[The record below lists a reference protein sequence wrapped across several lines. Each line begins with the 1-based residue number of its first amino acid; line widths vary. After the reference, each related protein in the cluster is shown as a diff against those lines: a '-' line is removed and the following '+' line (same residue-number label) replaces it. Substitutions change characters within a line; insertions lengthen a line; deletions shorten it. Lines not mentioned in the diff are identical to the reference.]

1 MNAYERLGIEPQLM
15 LDAAIL
21 RAAFQDAG
29 KQAHPDAGGNEQEF
43 ATLREAH
50 AVLASPSRRL
60 RHWLELQGIDADPR
74 GAVDSQVMD
83 LFGRVGEVSQRA
95 EALIRRRDEARTAL
109 GRALLENETQSC
121 REAVEQAINAIDQA
135 ITAQCDAFP
144 SYEQAAR
151 PDAAAAAITAR
162 NLAFL
167 EKWLITLRALFSRLV

>member
-1 MNAYERLGIEPQLM
+1 MNAYQRLGIEPRLM
-15 LDAAIL
+15 LDPASL
-21 RAAFQDAG
+21 RTAFQDAG
-29 KQAHPDAGGNEQEF
+29 KQAHPDAGGGEQEF
-43 ATLREAH
+43 SALREAH

-60 RHWLELQGIDADPR
+60 MHWLELQGIKADPR
-74 GAVDSQVMD
+74 GPVDPRVMD
-83 LFGRVGEVSQRA
+83 LFTEVGTVSQRA

-121 REAVEQAINAIDQA
+121 REAVEQAITTIEQA
-135 ITAQCDAFP
+135 ISDQCHAFP

-167 EKWLITLRALFSRLV
+167 EKWIITLRALFSRLV